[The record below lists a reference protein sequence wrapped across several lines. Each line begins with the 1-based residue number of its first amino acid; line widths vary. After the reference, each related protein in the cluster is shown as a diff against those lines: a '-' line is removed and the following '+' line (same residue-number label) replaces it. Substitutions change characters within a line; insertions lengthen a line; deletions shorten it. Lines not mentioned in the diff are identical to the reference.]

1 MLLADVVIVSRL
13 LGCVEC
19 SLVLGADKVLAMLL
33 MSLPLVLLGAF
44 EHLET
49 LAAVEEAVPLDQV
62 RTVMANQVVM
72 GKVKVRG
79 EFELASQTAL
89 FSVGFQLVAGH
100 PA

>member
-1 MLLADVVIVSRL
+1 MLLADVVIVGRL

-33 MSLPLVLLGAF
+33 VSLPLVLLRAF
-44 EHLET
+44 EHLKT
-49 LAAVEEAVPLDQV
+49 FTAVEETVPLDQV
-62 RTVMANQVVM
+62 WTVMPNQVVM

-89 FSVGFQLVAGH
+89 FSVRFQLVASH